1 MTAYEQRFPNDAEYR
16 KRYTEEASNFYIE
29 KMRELI
35 GKDKTREH
43 ELAGF
48 VPGLILPN
56 HMMYRIGT
64 LVNQDK
70 IRSYEFLIEYN
81 TTKPSEGI
89 YYGCRGITKEGA
101 DHEHT
106 IELFREDWSNIKG
119 LLCQVLNNI
128 FPDKDF
134 SIRFKMTDNANTNTY
149 WLFWI
154 SLYEDEDINNVGVV
168 ATKKIKDVFE
178 YYLEGKA
185 GKPLEE
191 PESKTILPKMAFTNS
206 CYQRLLEQ
214 FKNKMLF
221 EHLLRCFED
230 EGWIEKSP
238 LYEKA
243 WIFKGLGEHNK
254 NVDFIA
260 ILQWMQSNK
269 MFIDIKKDKKIP
281 WTPFASVFLAHD
293 GKNFGSLRQGNL
305 QIKSDTLEFWK
316 DKLNKF
322 NEIIDYY
329 KQNHFT

>member
-1 MTAYEQRFPNDAEYR
+1 MTAYEQRFPNDNEYR
-16 KRYTEEASNFYIE
+16 KRFTEKASKFYID
-29 KMRELI
+29 KMMKLI
-35 GKDKTREH
+35 GDDKTRIN
-43 ELAGF
+43 ELSGF

-64 LVNQDK
+64 LVNQDQ

-81 TTKPSEGI
+81 ITKPSEGI

-106 IELFREDWSNIKG
+106 IKLFREDWANIKG

-134 SIRFKMTDNANTNTY
+134 SSRFKMTDNANTNTY

-191 PESKTILPKMAFTNS
+191 PESKTILPKMAFTKS

-243 WIFKGLGEHNK
+243 WIFKGLGEHNE

-260 ILQWMQSNK
+260 ILQWMKSNE
-269 MFIDIKKDKKIP
+269 MFIDIKKDKMP

-293 GKNFGSLRQGNL
+293 GKNFGTLRQGNQ

>member
-1 MTAYEQRFPNDAEYR
+1 MTAYEQRFPNDNKYR
-16 KRYTEEASNFYIE
+16 EEFTEEASKSYIK
-29 KMRELI
+29 KMRKLI
-35 GKDKTREH
+35 NNDKTREH

-64 LVNQDK
+64 LVNQDQ

-81 TTKPSEGI
+81 ITKPSEGI

-106 IELFREDWSNIKG
+106 IKLFREDWANIKW

-134 SIRFKMTDNANTNTY
+134 SSRFKMTDNANTNTY

-178 YYLEGKA
+178 FYLEGKA
-185 GKPLEE
+185 GKPLKK
-191 PESKTILPKMAFTNS
+191 PESKTILPNMAFTNS
-206 CYQRLLEQ
+206 SYQRLLEQ
-214 FKNKMLF
+214 VKNKMLF

-230 EGWIEKSP
+230 EGWIEQSP
-238 LYEKA
+238 LYDKA
-243 WIFKGLGEHNK
+243 WIFKGLGEHNE

-260 ILQWMQSNK
+260 ILQWMKSNE
-269 MFIDIKKDKKIP
+269 MFIDIKKDKMP

-293 GKNFGSLRQGNL
+293 GKNFGTLRQGNQ
-305 QIKSDTLEFWK
+305 QIKGYTLEFWK

>member
-16 KRYTEEASNFYIE
+16 KRYTEEASKFYID
-29 KMRELI
+29 KMMKLI
-35 GKDKTREH
+35 GDDKTRIN
-43 ELAGF
+43 ELSGF

-81 TTKPSEGI
+81 MTKPSEGI

-106 IELFREDWSNIKG
+106 IELFKKDWENIQG

-134 SIRFKMTDNANTNTY
+134 SSRFKMTDNANTNTY

-178 YYLEGKA
+178 FYLEGKA
-185 GKPLEE
+185 GERLEKPEA
-191 PESKTILPKMAFTNS
+191 KTILPKMAFTNS

-214 FKNKMLF
+214 VNKNKMPF

-230 EGWIEKSP
+230 EGWIEQSP

-243 WIFKGLGEHNK
+243 WIFKGLGEHNE

-260 ILQWMQSNK
+260 ILQWMKN
-269 MFIDIKKDKKIP
+269 KKIFKKKMP
-281 WTPFASVFLAHD
+281 WNLLTSVFLMPD
-293 GKNFGSLRQGNL
+293 GKKFNLDSLKQQNKE
-305 QIKSDTLEFWK
+305 IKGYTLEFWK

-322 NEIIDYY
+322 N
-329 KQNHFT
+329 

>member
-1 MTAYEQRFPNDAEYR
+1 MTAYEQCFPNDAEYR
-16 KRYTEEASNFYIE
+16 KRYTEEASKFYID
-29 KMRELI
+29 KMMKLI
-35 GKDKTREH
+35 GDDKTRIN
-43 ELAGF
+43 ELSGF

-64 LVNQDK
+64 LVNQDQ

-81 TTKPSEGI
+81 ITKPSEGI

-106 IELFREDWSNIKG
+106 IKLFREDWANIKW

-134 SIRFKMTDNANTNTY
+134 SSRFKMTDNANTNTY

-230 EGWIEKSP
+230 EGWIEQSP
-238 LYEKA
+238 LYDKA
-243 WIFKGLGEHNK
+243 WIFKGLGEHNE

-260 ILQWMQSNK
+260 ILQWMKSNE
-269 MFIDIKKDKKIP
+269 MFIDIKKDKMP

-293 GKNFGSLRQGNL
+293 GKNFGTLRQGNQ